1 MLHRFPYRPN
11 SGLLREGLNPGQW
24 WAMRVLTFVPVQG
37 ANFSF
42 EPLCWRSRGSSLG
55 LRNNPGLVVSEM
67 RTFWSRC
74 QNSGATE
81 NVGRA

>member
-1 MLHRFPYRPN
+1 MLHRFPYRLN
-11 SGLLREGLNPGQW
+11 SRIATRRPQPGAMV
-24 WAMRVLTFVPVQG
+24 AMRVLTFVPVQG

>member
-11 SGLLREGLNPGQW
+11 SGLLRECLNPGQW

-42 EPLCWRSRGSSLG
+42 RATLLEKQ
-55 LRNNPGLVVSEM
+55 GLV
-67 RTFWSRC
+67 F
-74 QNSGATE
+74 GAQE
-81 NVGRA
+81 